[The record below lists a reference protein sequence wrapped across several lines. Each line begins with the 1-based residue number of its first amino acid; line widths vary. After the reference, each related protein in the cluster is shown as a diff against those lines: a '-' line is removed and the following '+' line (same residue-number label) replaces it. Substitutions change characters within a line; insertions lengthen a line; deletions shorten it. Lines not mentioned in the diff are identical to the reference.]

1 MQSLNREVN
10 ALILKAVKEDGGGE
24 EPRRPTQRNLLQAI
38 LRSASESLECSD
50 RFVVDNCK
58 NIYFAGHETTAVA
71 ASWCL
76 MLLALH
82 PEWQERARAEV
93 MEVCG
98 RGGRSL
104 DANALQEIKIVSIR
118 QNFSFAP

>member
-76 MLLALH
+76 MLLALY
-82 PEWQERARAEV
+82 PEWQARARAEV

>member
-1 MQSLNREVN
+1 MQNLNREVN

-82 PEWQERARAEV
+82 PEWQARARAEV
-93 MEVCG
+93 MEVC
-98 RGGRSL
+98 RRRGRSL

-118 QNFSFAP
+118 ENFSFAP